1 VGVKIYG
8 SNLDSIYNISRK
20 VEASL
25 KGIEGLEDLYVEQLT
40 GGKYLDIKIRR
51 KDAAR
56 YGLNID
62 DVNMV
67 IESALGG
74 MILTTTVEGRE
85 RFSVNLRL
93 AQEYRN
99 DIDEIKRIPIQ
110 TMKYG
115 VLPLSSVADVKVS
128 EGPPM
133 INSENAML
141 RGTVLFN
148 VRGRDMGSVVND
160 AKKRI
165 EETFKQL
172 PQGYYIDWSG
182 QYENQVRA
190 EQRLKVII
198 PIVMLI
204 IAFILYVTFNS
215 FKAVAIVFISVP
227 VALMGGVYSLYYY
240 NVNFSVAVA
249 VGFIALFGVAVETG
263 VLMIAYLNDSI
274 KKLVAAKGNGPENI
288 SDDDLK
294 ETFLLGATQRVRPL
308 LMTVLANILGLIP
321 VMTATGTGSDVM
333 KPIAIPFVF
342 GLITSTLFVLIVL
355 PVIYNLLKEWEL
367 KKHGKLVVLEIKD

>member
-1 VGVKIYG
+1 
-8 SNLDSIYNISRK
+8 
-20 VEASL
+20 
-25 KGIEGLEDLYVEQLT
+25 
-40 GGKYLDIKIRR
+40 
-51 KDAAR
+51 
-56 YGLNID
+56 
-62 DVNMV
+62 
-67 IESALGG
+67 
-74 MILTTTVEGRE
+74 
-85 RFSVNLRL
+85 
-93 AQEYRN
+93 
-99 DIDEIKRIPIQ
+99 
-110 TMKYG
+110 
-115 VLPLSSVADVKVS
+115 
-128 EGPPM
+128 
-133 INSENAML
+133 
-141 RGTVLFN
+141 
-148 VRGRDMGSVVND
+148 
-160 AKKRI
+160 
-165 EETFKQL
+165 
-172 PQGYYIDWSG
+172 
-182 QYENQVRA
+182 
-190 EQRLKVII
+190 
-198 PIVMLI
+198 MLI